1 MLYWFQLLLKVMYYH
16 LNKTEDGISILLMSI
31 YDKSE
36 QGTIKKAEAIS
47 KLKEI
52 LKEHN
57 NQKG

>member
-1 MLYWFQLLLKVMYYH
+1 MYYH